1 MTSKKDLSE
10 LAIGLTTRSER
21 LEEPDFYT
29 ALAKLE
35 EAAKVIGR
43 SWSGSWMGYQ
53 AQVYYTGFKT
63 PPAGVHFS
71 KEWGISDSWP
81 NEGTRGDWTEYT
93 FEEVM
98 DTIRKQTEN
107 SDVEFQEK
115 ESKKTAEY
123 FEEARSNALSFLS
136 NEIVLRPSRDP
147 IKWMRELS
155 L

>member
-1 MTSKKDLSE
+1 
-10 LAIGLTTRSER
+10 
-21 LEEPDFYT
+21 
-29 ALAKLE
+29 
-35 EAAKVIGR
+35 
-43 SWSGSWMGYQ
+43 
-53 AQVYYTGFKT
+53 
-63 PPAGVHFS
+63 
-71 KEWGISDSWP
+71 
-81 NEGTRGDWTEYT
+81 
-93 FEEVM
+93 M
-98 DTIRKQTEN
+98 DIIRKQTEN